1 MGMEKGKSLQ
11 LKPPLL
17 RSGLAERR
25 KFPRFECEL
34 PIDCITSESEIHV
47 GIAANISQGGILI
60 CLHDRI
66 EVGASL
72 RVNLICT
79 QGFQLKIIGANAIVV
94 WSKVVNHA
102 FWGRYRYG
110 LRLVGL
116 SERSFSDFKGLLW
129 RLVREYHLENLFP
142 TS

>member
-1 MGMEKGKSLQ
+1 MEKEKSLQ
-11 LKPPLL
+11 LKPPPL
-17 RSGLAERR
+17 RTGIAERR
-25 KFPRFECEL
+25 KFPRFDCEL
-34 PIDCITSESEIHV
+34 PMDCITSESEIHV
-47 GIAANISQGGILI
+47 GMATNIGQGGILI

-66 EVGASL
+66 EVGAPL

-102 FWGRYRYG
+102 FWGRHRYG

-129 RLVREYHLENLFP
+129 RLARENHLKNLFP